1 MGDQPDIGQLGDA
14 VYEDDIGRLDV
25 AMDELLRVEVTQRF
39 AQFDR
44 EMETFPCGQP
54 TPGVELVRERPGGV
68 AGGVDVP
75 PAVNAICQLHHVV
88 EESGGVVAAHVQDGN
103 QAVMGSGD
111 GRVLQDA
118 PVFALERAAVG
129 EGVFVD
135 ELHGV
140 MDADFAASQPDFP
153 VSALA
158 DGADQFVVGN
168 ADTAFCQGGLRFAG
182 NGRIDR
188 NSVIDCLV
196 ATAAGEASD
205 ESAEV
210 T

>member
-1 MGDQPDIGQLGDA
+1 M
-14 VYEDDIGRLDV
+14 
-25 AMDELLRVEVTQRF
+25 
-39 AQFDR
+39 
-44 EMETFPCGQP
+44 QP
-54 TPGVELVRERPGGV
+54 TPRVEFVCERPGGV
-68 AGGVDVP
+68 AGGDDVAS
-75 PAVNAICQLHHVV
+75 AVNAVCQLHHVV
-88 EESGGVVAAHVQDGN
+88 EKPGGVVAAHVQDGN
-103 QAVMGSGD
+103 QAVVGPGD

-140 MDADFAASQPDFP
+140 IDADFTASQPDFS
-153 VSALA
+153 VCTVT

-168 ADTAFCQGGLRFAG
+168 ADAAFCQGGLRFTG

-188 NSVIDCLV
+188 DSVIDCLV

-205 ESAEV
+205 ESAEM